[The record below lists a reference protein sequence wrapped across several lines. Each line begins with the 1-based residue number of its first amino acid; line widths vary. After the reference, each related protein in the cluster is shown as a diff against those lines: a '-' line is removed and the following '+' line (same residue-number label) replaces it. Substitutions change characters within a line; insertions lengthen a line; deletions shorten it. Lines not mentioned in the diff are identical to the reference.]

1 MIFSKKKYLFIC
13 LLLFSKYILIS
24 CDNEK
29 LFTLENSL
37 TGLIFENKLQYTE
50 DFNPYTYR
58 NFYNG
63 GGVALGDINND
74 GLIDIYLTGNI
85 VDNKMFLN
93 KGNFKFEDITAK
105 SGLACSN
112 VWSTGA
118 TFADINGD
126 GFLDLYVCKS
136 GKPEGEKRHNELFI
150 NNGDL
155 TFTEKSKEYNLDII
169 GLSVHSAFFDYDKDG
184 DLDCYILNNSFRSVG
199 GYDLI
204 KDQRKIPD
212 PEGQGNKLLENKNG
226 KFVDVTQK
234 AGIYSSEIGF
244 GLGITLS
251 DYNNDGWT
259 DLFISNDFFEK
270 DYLYINN
277 QNGTFSEESEKYF
290 KSLSLGS
297 MGADSADLDND
308 LLTDLIV
315 TEMLPKSLERKK
327 TKAVYDSWD
336 KYSLAVSK
344 GYYHQYPRN
353 VLQRNFG
360 ETGFL
365 EIGRYSGVSAS
376 EWSWAS
382 MIFDMNNDGL
392 RDVFIA
398 NGIYKDLLDRD
409 YLSYMANTEMIKNMI
424 RTEKEVIKK
433 LIDIMP
439 SKPVNNIVYRNK
451 GKFNFKEYTEEWG
464 FNFPS
469 FSNGMSYADLD
480 NDGDLDIVINN
491 VNMPTFLYRN
501 NNNNQKNKSIS
512 FSLEGELKNKNAIGS
527 KIIIKYNND
536 KVSMLEN
543 FPSRGF
549 QSSISNRLHFGIGN
563 IEKVDSVIV
572 YWPNNKISS
581 YANLKTNTLHKI
593 KFDDQN
599 VENFKI
605 NKYSN
610 SSHKLKETKLF
621 EFKHKENKFIDFN
634 KERLL
639 TQMYSNEGPA
649 LAHEDLNNDGITD
662 FFVGGGKNQ
671 NPSIFLSKYNSY
683 IEISSPF
690 KNNLGSEDIDA
701 KFFDSDND
709 GDLDL
714 YVASGG
720 KAFSIYNRL
729 LDDRLYINDGNEN
742 FSLSKDSFEFEKPI
756 STGAIAIDDFDND
769 GLLDVFIGERYNTN
783 LYGLPVSGYLFKN
796 KGNNKFEKVEQNS
809 LQKIGLIKSAQWVN
823 LNNDEFPDLIVAGEW
838 MPIKIFINYKGNLKD
853 MTREFGLSNSTGM
866 WNVIKAI
873 DIDKDGDL
881 DIIGGNMGSNTFL
894 KSNMRV
900 YINDF
905 DKNGAFE
912 QILCYKLKNSFYPIL
927 DKDELINQ
935 IPALKKQL
943 FYYKDYSKLS
953 IDKIFEKKLLKE
965 SIIIDLKILES
976 VIYLN
981 QNQKF
986 EKRSFPNEIN
996 YSPIFDIVTFDSND
1010 KKTNLIMGGNQYL
1023 VKPQFGRYDASKGWV
1038 FKIKNTNNEII
1049 HFSNLRSLNIE
1060 GQIRKFGIIET
1071 KNKKI
1076 LTTAIN
1082 DQEFRFFEIEND
1094 YK

>member
-93 KGNFKFEDITAK
+93 KGNFKFEDITGK

-126 GFLDLYVCKS
+126 GLLDLYVCKS

-155 TFTEKSKEYNLDII
+155 TFTEQSKKYNLDII

-439 SKPVNNIVYRNK
+439 SKPVNNIVYKND
-451 GKFNFKEYTEEWG
+451 GKFQFKEYTKEWG
-464 FNFPS
+464 FDFPS

-491 VNMPTFLYRN
+491 VNMPAFLYRN

-512 FSLEGELKNKNAIGS
+512 FSLEGELKNKN
-527 KIIIKYNND
+527 
-536 KVSMLEN
+536 
-543 FPSRGF
+543 
-549 QSSISNRLHFGIGN
+549 
-563 IEKVDSVIV
+563 
-572 YWPNNKISS
+572 
-581 YANLKTNTLHKI
+581 
-593 KFDDQN
+593 
-599 VENFKI
+599 
-605 NKYSN
+605 
-610 SSHKLKETKLF
+610 
-621 EFKHKENKFIDFN
+621 
-634 KERLL
+634 
-639 TQMYSNEGPA
+639 
-649 LAHEDLNNDGITD
+649 
-662 FFVGGGKNQ
+662 
-671 NPSIFLSKYNSY
+671 
-683 IEISSPF
+683 
-690 KNNLGSEDIDA
+690 
-701 KFFDSDND
+701 
-709 GDLDL
+709 
-714 YVASGG
+714 
-720 KAFSIYNRL
+720 
-729 LDDRLYINDGNEN
+729 
-742 FSLSKDSFEFEKPI
+742 
-756 STGAIAIDDFDND
+756 
-769 GLLDVFIGERYNTN
+769 
-783 LYGLPVSGYLFKN
+783 
-796 KGNNKFEKVEQNS
+796 
-809 LQKIGLIKSAQWVN
+809 
-823 LNNDEFPDLIVAGEW
+823 
-838 MPIKIFINYKGNLKD
+838 
-853 MTREFGLSNSTGM
+853 
-866 WNVIKAI
+866 
-873 DIDKDGDL
+873 
-881 DIIGGNMGSNTFL
+881 
-894 KSNMRV
+894 
-900 YINDF
+900 
-905 DKNGAFE
+905 
-912 QILCYKLKNSFYPIL
+912 
-927 DKDELINQ
+927 
-935 IPALKKQL
+935 
-943 FYYKDYSKLS
+943 YYK
-953 IDKIFEKKLLKE
+953 I
-965 SIIIDLKILES
+965 
-976 VIYLN
+976 
-981 QNQKF
+981 
-986 EKRSFPNEIN
+986 
-996 YSPIFDIVTFDSND
+996 
-1010 KKTNLIMGGNQYL
+1010 
-1023 VKPQFGRYDASKGWV
+1023 
-1038 FKIKNTNNEII
+1038 
-1049 HFSNLRSLNIE
+1049 
-1060 GQIRKFGIIET
+1060 
-1071 KNKKI
+1071 
-1076 LTTAIN
+1076 
-1082 DQEFRFFEIEND
+1082 
-1094 YK
+1094 